1 MRACNKF
8 KLCRPQEVIKK
19 LERGVI
25 RMVEESAQAAAIGD
39 LQTVSITHTHTHY
52 THHTHSQAVD
62 KAKESARRERMLCK
76 QRQQSQ
82 MTETINL
89 DLTYFVRPFIT
100 PYTECV
106 FMMFVHVGVVQP
118 GMSISSHQELF

>member
-39 LQTVSITHTHTHY
+39 LQTVSITHTHTLI
-52 THHTHSQAVD
+52 THTTHTHRQWIRPRKVLA
-62 KAKESARRERMLCK
+62 ESACCASK
-76 QRQQSQ
+76 DN
-82 MTETINL
+82 NL
-89 DLTYFVRPFIT
+89 K
-100 PYTECV
+100 
-106 FMMFVHVGVVQP
+106 
-118 GMSISSHQELF
+118 